1 MHNSKIKM
9 AALVGGETRKRTN
22 TGSSMDDREEDR
34 VILLEPDGTMNIS
47 LDSDAS
53 DDNQGA
59 NIATLNTKTYTV
71 YNKIERLKGKGLS
84 MPLCRTPR

>member
-1 MHNSKIKM
+1 M

-22 TGSSMDDREEDR
+22 TGSSMDDCEEDR
-34 VILLEPDGTMNIS
+34 VILLEPDGTMNVT

-59 NIATLNTKTYTV
+59 NIATLNKTYTV
-71 YNKIERLKGKGLS
+71 YNKIERLKGKRLS
-84 MPLCRTPR
+84 MPMCRTPR